1 MTGTRPIRVSFLIDS
16 LSYAGTEM
24 QLLALIQSLDRS
36 RVQPS
41 LVLLNGT
48 LAESQSLE
56 PRDCPILRLGLTS
69 FRNLP
74 ATARAV
80 TRLAR
85 FWKRQHVDVVQT
97 YFLDSTY
104 FGVPIARALGIR
116 RVVRV
121 RNNLGHWL
129 TPTHRGLGRFIGR
142 IVDATI
148 TNSQAG
154 HDALRAAEGLAAEK
168 LVLLENGVDVD
179 RFAKLDPPRRDNGV
193 TIGVMANLRP
203 VKGVDVFIRAAKQ
216 LILGNSGQHISD
228 TITLPLPSGFL
239 YPPSD
244 PHAPFCFLPRLFGP
258 LPPCGGG
265 LGWGVEPS
273 RASTPH
279 PITPPPGGRGP
290 EGCGRGLVSFGSLQ
304 GNSDRETEVKFLIA
318 GDGEQRAELERL
330 VDQLDLSDHVTFLGR
345 IRNVTSFLTQIDIGV
360 VPSHAEGMSNA
371 LLEFMASGRPVVA
384 TDVGANAELLGHGS
398 RGLLVPPGD
407 EIALAT
413 AINQLIVDEP
423 LAARL
428 AASARDYVQTYFDRG
443 EMCRRFEEFYE
454 RLCA

>member
-1 MTGTRPIRVSFLIDS
+1 MNGGRPIRVSFLIDS

-24 QLLALIQSLDRS
+24 QLLALIRSLDQS
-36 RVQPS
+36 RVLPS

-48 LAESQSLE
+48 SAESRSLE
-56 PRDCPILRLGLTS
+56 PSDCPLLRLSLTS

-104 FGVPIARALGIR
+104 FGVPLARALGIR

-154 HDALRAAEGLAAEK
+154 HDALRAAEGLPAEK
-168 LVLLENGVDVD
+168 LVVLENGVDVD
-179 RFAKLDPPRRDNGV
+179 RFAKLDLPRRENGV
-193 TIGVMANLRP
+193 TVGVMANLRP
-203 VKGVDVFIRAAKQ
+203 VKGVDVLLRAA
-216 LILGNSGQHISD
+216 
-228 TITLPLPSGFL
+228 
-239 YPPSD
+239 
-244 PHAPFCFLPRLFGP
+244 
-258 LPPCGGG
+258 
-265 LGWGVEPS
+265 S
-273 RASTPH
+273 RMLSWRA
-279 PITPPPGGRGP
+279 GR
-290 EGCGRGLVSFGSLQ
+290 V
-304 GNSDRETEVKFLIA
+304 SDRRNLQAQAPVAYAPGSPIRFLIA
-318 GDGEQRAELERL
+318 GDGEQRIYLERL
-330 VDQLDLSDHVTFLGR
+330 AQELQIADHVQFLGR
-345 IRNVTSFLTQIDIGV
+345 IRNVTSFLSQIDLGV

-371 LLEFMASGRPVVA
+371 LLEFMAAGRPVIA
-384 TDVGANAELLGHGS
+384 TEVGANAQLLGHGS
-398 RGLLVPPGD
+398 RGMLVQPGD
-407 EIALAT
+407 EVALAD
-413 AINQLIVDEP
+413 AIHQMVVDEA

-428 AASARDYVQTYFDRG
+428 AAAAQEYVQTYFDRK
-443 EMCRRFEEFYE
+443 EMRYRFEDFYA